1 MYSTKELR
9 PMKNKMTIHH
19 KLNFFLITS
28 SLMFLSA
35 CGIRGELKTPPP
47 IWNNTSLVFEF
58 KETDNKSIF
67 DATKDS
73 TKPIQSNS

>member
-1 MYSTKELR
+1 
-9 PMKNKMTIHH
+9 
-19 KLNFFLITS
+19 
-28 SLMFLSA
+28 MFLSA

>member
-1 MYSTKELR
+1 
-9 PMKNKMTIHH
+9 MKNKMTIHY
-19 KLNFFLITS
+19 KLNFFLITG

-47 IWNNTSLVFEF
+47 MWNNTSLIFEF

-67 DATKDS
+67 DATKDK

>member
-1 MYSTKELR
+1 
-9 PMKNKMTIHH
+9 
-19 KLNFFLITS
+19 
-28 SLMFLSA
+28 MFLSA

-67 DATKDS
+67 DAIKDS

>member
-1 MYSTKELR
+1 
-9 PMKNKMTIHH
+9 MKNKMTIHH

-67 DATKDS
+67 DTTKDS

>member
-1 MYSTKELR
+1 
-9 PMKNKMTIHH
+9 MTIHH

-47 IWNNTSLVFEF
+47 IWNNASMIFEF
-58 KETDNKSIF
+58 KETDNKFIF
-67 DATKDS
+67 DTTNDS